1 MLFSAKIGAIEFVE
15 NEVRVAVVKTGGRKP
30 VLLEV
35 QSRTATFLEPEERV
49 PALAQALGE
58 AVDALKNSP
67 TVFILCASG
76 LFSVVRAITI
86 PIRGRKRV
94 LAAAQFELE
103 PHLAFPIEELLLDF
117 NLVAEVDGETE
128 VLAVGVRRNHLEEQ
142 MAVLAAAGIEVDAVN
157 LDAVAMT
164 GLWQAGRKAQKGL
177 QAVLHVRSH
186 CSSLVVLFNGTI
198 AYFRNM
204 PQGAKALEEQPNLVA
219 REVQN
224 TLRAFLAK
232 WRGGGEIT
240 ALEVTGLELTPSL
253 SDGLTEIL
261 RLPVTSQT
269 MLTRIHGGAK
279 VLAQDELALA
289 PNTWEAAI
297 GAAFAGAGGVLA
309 LNFDRS
315 ERSTASKLRALAPHL
330 VYSSAL
336 ALAALLLW
344 GGYYYLGASQF
355 RAQAAVIQKEI
366 DGLNT
371 EIEALSKKGL
381 TQDINTDIFR
391 DPLALEIL
399 ADISQRMPGD
409 KVNVLEVELAPPGA
423 RSGWLTINGT
433 TSSAEN
439 VNAAME
445 ELAKSTLYKVDP
457 NPKLSSEGDQITF
470 SVRAFR
476 LEDEEEETADGNE

>member
-35 QSRTATFLEPEERV
+35 QSRTATYLEAEERV

-58 AVDALKNSP
+58 AVDALKNPP

-94 LAAAQFELE
+94 MAAAQFELE

-164 GLWQAGRKAQKGL
+164 GLWQSGRKAQKGL
-177 QAVLHVRSH
+177 QAVLHVRGH

-204 PQGAKALEEQPNLVA
+204 PQGATALEEQPAQVA

-240 ALEVTGLELTPSL
+240 ALEVTGLEMTPAL
-253 SDGLTEIL
+253 SDALTEIL

-269 MLTRIHGGAK
+269 MLARIQGGAK
-279 VLAQDELALA
+279 VLTQDEFTLG

-315 ERSTASKLRALAPHL
+315 ERSTASKLRAIAPHL

-344 GGYYYLGASQF
+344 GGYYYLGASQY

-423 RSGWLTINGT
+423 RSGWLTIAGT

-470 SVRAFR
+470 TVRAFR
-476 LEDEEEETADGNE
+476 LEDEEEETPDGNE

>member
-35 QSRTATFLEPEERV
+35 QSRTAAYLEPEERV

-58 AVDALKNSP
+58 AVDALKNP
-67 TVFILCASG
+67 PAVFILCASG

-94 LAAAQFELE
+94 LAAAQLE

-204 PQGAKALEEQPNLVA
+204 PQGATALEEQPAQVA

-240 ALEVTGLELTPSL
+240 ALEVTGLEMTPAL
-253 SDGLTEIL
+253 SDALTEIL

-269 MLTRIHGGAK
+269 MLARIQGGAK
-279 VLAQDELALA
+279 VLTQDEFALA

-315 ERSTASKLRALAPHL
+315 ERSTASKLRAIAPHL

-344 GGYYYLGASQF
+344 GGYYYLGASQY

-391 DPLALEIL
+391 DPLALEVL

-423 RSGWLTINGT
+423 RSGWLTIAGT
-433 TSSAEN
+433 ASSAEN

-470 SVRAFR
+470 TVRAFR
-476 LEDEEEETADGNE
+476 LEDEEEETTDGNE

>member
-35 QSRTATFLEPEERV
+35 QSRTAAYLEAEERV
-49 PALAQALGE
+49 PALAKAVGE
-58 AVDALKNSP
+58 AVDALKNPP

-76 LFSVVRAITI
+76 MYSVVRAITI

-142 MAVLAAAGIEVDAVN
+142 MAVLAEAGIEVDAVN

-177 QAVLHVRSH
+177 QAVLHVRDH
-186 CSSLVVLFNGTI
+186 CCSLVVLFNGTI
-198 AYFRNM
+198 AYFRTM
-204 PQGAKALEEQPNLVA
+204 THGAQAVAEQPGQVA

-232 WRGGGEIT
+232 WRGGGEIA
-240 ALEVTGLELTPSL
+240 ALDVTGLEMTPSL
-253 SDGLTEIL
+253 SDAMSEVLH
-261 RLPVTSQT
+261 LPVTAQV
-269 MLTRIHGGAK
+269 MLSRISGGAK
-279 VLAQDELALA
+279 VLTQGDGA
-289 PNTWEAAI
+289 PGPNAWEAAI

-309 LNFDRS
+309 LNFDRT
-315 ERSTASKLRALAPHL
+315 ERGTAAKLRAIAPHL

-336 ALAALLLW
+336 SLAALLLW
-344 GGYYYLGASQF
+344 GGYYYLGATEF
-355 RAQAAVIQKEI
+355 RAEASALQKEI

-381 TQDINTDIFR
+381 GENVNVDLFA
-391 DPLALEIL
+391 DPAALEIL
-399 ADISQRMPGD
+399 ADVSQRMPGS
-409 KVNVLEVELAPPGA
+409 KVTVLKVELAPPGA
-423 RSGWLTINGT
+423 RSGWITISGT
-433 TSSAEN
+433 ASSAEN
-439 VNAAME
+439 VNSAIE
-445 ELAKSTLYKVDP
+445 ELAKSTLFKVDT

-470 SVRAFR
+470 TVRAFR
-476 LEDEEEETADGNE
+476 IQEEEESTDGSK

>member
-15 NEVRVAVVKTGGRKP
+15 NEVRVAVVKTGGRRP

-35 QSRTATFLEPEERV
+35 QSRTAVYGEADERV

-58 AVDALKNSP
+58 AVDGLKYPP

-76 LFSVVRAITI
+76 LYSVVRAITI

-128 VLAVGVRRNHLEEQ
+128 VLAVGVRRNHLEDQ
-142 MAVLAAAGIEVDAVN
+142 MAILAAAGIEVDAVN

-177 QAVLHVRSH
+177 QAVLHVRDH

-204 PQGAKALEEQPNLVA
+204 THGAQALAEQPGLVA
-219 REVQN
+219 RDVQN

-232 WRGGGEIT
+232 WRGGGEIA
-240 ALEVTGLELTPSL
+240 ALEVTGLELTPGL
-253 SDGLTEIL
+253 SDALSEVL
-261 RLPVTSQT
+261 HLPVTAQV
-269 MLTRIHGGAK
+269 MLARVSGGAK
-279 VLAQDELALA
+279 VLAGSESTIG
-289 PNTWEAAI
+289 PNTWEAVI
-297 GAAFAGAGGVLA
+297 GAAFSGAGGVLA

-315 ERSTASKLRALAPHL
+315 ERGTASRLRAIAPHL

-336 ALAALLLW
+336 SLAALLLW
-344 GGYYYLGASQF
+344 GGYYYLGASQY
-355 RAQAAVIQKEI
+355 RAEAALLQKEI

-381 TQDINTDIFR
+381 GENINVDLFG
-391 DPLALEIL
+391 DPAALELL
-399 ADISQRMPGD
+399 ADISQRMPGA
-409 KVNVLEVELAPPGA
+409 KVTVLQVEFAPPGA
-423 RSGWLTINGT
+423 RSGWLTLSGT
-433 TSSAEN
+433 ASSAEN
-439 VNAAME
+439 VNAVME

-470 SVRAFR
+470 TVRAFR
-476 LEDEEEETADGNE
+476 MEEEEEETSDGSK

>member
-35 QSRTATFLEPEERV
+35 QSRTATYLEADERV
-49 PALAQALGE
+49 PALAKALGE
-58 AVDALKNSP
+58 AVDALKYP
-67 TVFILCASG
+67 PAVFILCASG
-76 LFSVVRAITI
+76 MYSVVRAITI

-103 PHLAFPIEELLLDF
+103 PHLAFPIEELFLDF

-128 VLAVGVRRNHLEEQ
+128 VLAVGVRRGHLEEQ
-142 MAVLAAAGIEVDAVN
+142 MAVLAAAGIEVDGVN

-164 GLWQAGRKAQKGL
+164 GLWQAGRKSQKGL
-177 QAVLHVRSH
+177 QAVLHVRGH

-204 PQGAKALEEQPNLVA
+204 ALGAQALNEAPASVA

-232 WRGGGEIT
+232 WRGGGEIA
-240 ALEVTGLELTPSL
+240 ALEVTGLEMTPGMNDALT
-253 SDGLTEIL
+253 DIL
-261 RLPVTSQT
+261 RLPVTSQV
-269 MLTRIHGGAK
+269 MLARISGGAK
-279 VLAQDELALA
+279 VLAGSETEPG
-289 PNTWEAAI
+289 PNTWEAAL

-315 ERSTASKLRALAPHL
+315 ERGTASKLRTIAPHL

-344 GGYYYLGASQF
+344 GGYYYLGASQY
-355 RAQAAVIQKEI
+355 RAEAALLQKEI
-366 DGLNT
+366 DGLST

-381 TQDINTDIFR
+381 GAEINVDLFR
-391 DPLALEIL
+391 DPVALELL
-399 ADISQRMPGD
+399 ADISQRMPGS
-409 KVNVLEVELAPPGA
+409 KVTVLQVEFAPPGA
-423 RSGWLTINGT
+423 RSGWLTLSGT
-433 TSSAEN
+433 ASSAEN

-445 ELAKSTLYKVDP
+445 ELAKSVLFKVDP

-470 SVRAFR
+470 TVRAFR
-476 LEDEEEETADGNE
+476 LEEEEETTDGSE

>member
-35 QSRTATFLEPEERV
+35 QSRTATYLEAEERV

-58 AVDALKNSP
+58 AVDALKNP
-67 TVFILCASG
+67 PAVFILCASG

-94 LAAAQFELE
+94 MAAAQFELE

-142 MAVLAAAGIEVDAVN
+142 MAVLAVAGIEVDAVN

-177 QAVLHVRSH
+177 QAVLHVRGH

-204 PQGAKALEEQPNLVA
+204 PQGATALEEQPAQVA

-240 ALEVTGLELTPSL
+240 ALEVTGLEMTPAL
-253 SDGLTEIL
+253 SDVLTEIL

-269 MLTRIHGGAK
+269 MLARIQGGAK
-279 VLAQDELALA
+279 VLTQDEFALA

-315 ERSTASKLRALAPHL
+315 ERSTASKLRAIAPHL

-344 GGYYYLGASQF
+344 GGYYYLGASQY

-423 RSGWLTINGT
+423 RSGWLTIAGT
-433 TSSAEN
+433 ASSAEN
-439 VNAAME
+439 VNAAMD

-470 SVRAFR
+470 TVRAFR
-476 LEDEEEETADGNE
+476 LEDEEEETPDGNE

>member
-35 QSRTATFLEPEERV
+35 QSRTATYLEPDERV
-49 PALAQALGE
+49 AALAHALGE
-58 AVDALKNSP
+58 AVDALKHP
-67 TVFILCASG
+67 PAVFVLCASG
-76 LFSVVRAITI
+76 MYSVVRAITI

-128 VLAVGVRRNHLEEQ
+128 VLAVGVRRNHLEDQ
-142 MAVLAAAGIEVDAVN
+142 MAVLAVAGIEVEAVN

-177 QAVLHVRSH
+177 QAVLHVRAH

-198 AYFRNM
+198 ANFRNM
-204 PQGAKALEEQPNLVA
+204 ALGAQALEEQPDLVA

-232 WRGGGEIT
+232 WRAGGEIGT
-240 ALEVTGLELTPSL
+240 LEVTGVEMTPAL
-253 SDGLTEIL
+253 NDALTEL
-261 RLPVTSQT
+261 LHVPVSSQVT
-269 MLTRIHGGAK
+269 LARVSGGAK
-279 VLAQDELALA
+279 VLAQSETEVA
-289 PNTWEAAI
+289 PNTWEAVA

-330 VYSSAL
+330 VYASAL
-336 ALAALLLW
+336 SLAALLLW
-344 GGYYYLGASQF
+344 GGYYYLGASQY
-355 RAQAAVIQKEI
+355 RAEAALLQKEI

-371 EIEALSKKGL
+371 EIEALSQKGL
-381 TQDINTDIFR
+381 TEEINTDLFL
-391 DPLALEIL
+391 DPPALEIL
-399 ADISQRMPGD
+399 ADISQRMPGS
-409 KVNVLEVELAPPGA
+409 KVTVKQVEIAPPGA
-423 RSGWLTINGT
+423 RSGWLTISGT
-433 TSSAEN
+433 ASSAEN

-445 ELAKSTLYKVDP
+445 ELAKSSLYKVDP
-457 NPKLSSEGDQITF
+457 NAKLSSEGDQITF
-470 SVRAFR
+470 TVRAFR
-476 LEDEEEETADGNE
+476 LEDEEEETADGSE